1 MVKRVN
7 CFRFKSRIKKYRLLN
22 LFEMV
27 FKKKRKRIT
36 YLRWKDWKL
45 KGDVKCTTKLTRDI
59 YILSNTTYL
68 QLFILSIS

>member
-7 CFRFKSRIKKYRLLN
+7 CIRFKSRIKKYRLLN
-22 LFEMV
+22 LFETV

-45 KGDVKCTTKLTRDI
+45 KGDVKGTTKLTGDI